1 MASGHASL
9 FPPSMYIV
17 MEPLPRQAVL
27 STTGRRGTTPSPW
40 HRGTPR
46 RLLSQGAEL
55 RSRVQ
60 SMQSES
66 ESVSSLIMSLCNPMD
81 CSPPG
86 SSVQGTSQPRI
97 LEWGAISFS
106 RRSSW
111 LRDWTWFPAMQ
122 AESLP
127 ESEPPRDPQYGES
140 PPWKKQVWICG
151 KGIMKWGALILIAF
165 PT

>member
-9 FPPSMYIV
+9 FPPSEYIV

-27 STTGRRGTTPSPW
+27 STTGRRGTTPSPR

-106 RRSSW
+106 EGNLPNPGIEPGS
-111 LRDWTWFPAMQ
+111 PAMQ

-140 PPWKKQVWICG
+140 PP
-151 KGIMKWGALILIAF
+151 
-165 PT
+165 